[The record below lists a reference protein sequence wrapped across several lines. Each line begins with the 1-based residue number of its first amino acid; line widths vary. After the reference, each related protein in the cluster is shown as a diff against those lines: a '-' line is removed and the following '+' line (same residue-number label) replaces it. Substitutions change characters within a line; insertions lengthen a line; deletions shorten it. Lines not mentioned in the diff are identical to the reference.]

1 MSPNSGAPLSGGRVL
16 VTGAS
21 GMLGSQLLL
30 DAPEGFE
37 AVGTDRSDRDD
48 GPSVAATGYD
58 LTDPAAIA
66 ALLDEHGPFAGVIH
80 PAAYTAVDLAEE
92 ERDIAQRVNGDMAGL
107 VAAACAERGIP
118 MVLVS
123 TDFVFAGDGSRPY
136 REDDPTDPQ
145 SVYGS
150 TKLEGER
157 QALAAHPGGVA
168 IARTQWLYGP
178 RGKHFPGTM
187 LALAEQRDSLNVV
200 HDQVGSPTSTLELSP
215 ALWDLLRL
223 GGRGIFHSAC
233 EGQASWYE
241 FAAATFELAGVSVS
255 VSPCTT
261 DEFPRPAKRPA
272 YSVLDCARLG
282 ELRGARMA
290 PWRDAL
296 SNFLRTE
303 GRLAG
308 A

>member
-1 MSPNSGAPLSGGRVL
+1 MSVTSGAPLDGGRIL

-30 DAPEGFE
+30 DAPAGFE
-37 AVGTDRSDRDD
+37 AVGTDRAGTVG
-48 GPSVAATGYD
+48 GPEVLASGYD
-58 LTDPAAIA
+58 LTDPAAVE
-66 ALLDEHGPFAGVIH
+66 ALFDEHGPFDGVLH

-92 ERDIAQRVNGDMAGL
+92 QRDVAQQVNGDMAGL
-107 VAAACAERGIP
+107 IAAACAARGIP

-136 REDDPTDPQ
+136 REDDPPAPQ
-145 SVYGS
+145 SVYGA

-200 HDQVGSPTSTLELSP
+200 HDQVGSPTSTLALSP

-223 GGRGIFHSAC
+223 GGRGVFHAAC
-233 EGQASWYE
+233 EGQASWFE
-241 FAAATFELAGVSVS
+241 FASATFELAGVSIAVA
-255 VSPCTT
+255 PCTT

-282 ELRGARMA
+282 DLRGTRLA

-296 SNFLRTE
+296 SDFLRAE

-308 A
+308 S